1 MAEVELVPFLG
12 LILYCLT
19 YVAVLAILVFS
30 LSDTLTIE
38 EDEKGQRRVRKRVSV
53 SLTVAD
59 IASLSLRTLWNSQKN
74 QFLSYSIFSFLFPCL
89 VSNMKCS
96 SHFPRQR
103 SFSLSTA
110 RIVWI
115 DLRAFESKNGVTF
128 GLNRIA
134 FCTFFTAFTLV
145 VFHW

>member
-59 IASLSLRTLWNSQKN
+59 IASLSLRTL
-74 QFLSYSIFSFLFPCL
+74 
-89 VSNMKCS
+89 
-96 SHFPRQR
+96 
-103 SFSLSTA
+103 
-110 RIVWI
+110 
-115 DLRAFESKNGVTF
+115 
-128 GLNRIA
+128 
-134 FCTFFTAFTLV
+134 
-145 VFHW
+145 